1 MVESFSQPEVRW
13 FTRTYVFGP
22 GTLAIAP
29 PATVM
34 MLSGPA
40 SGPSP
45 QLKPPSAATIC
56 LRSGEKTGG
65 LQAIWLMHWVPAG
78 ATCVICAGA
87 APLML
92 AQICGVPLPSNWVQ
106 ARAYGGAD
114 GGVACALVAVGV
126 MPWPRAVDAL
136 LLQPASSASDA
147 SSASTASSQGMRD
160 EVRMMGPPWCP
171 PRRLA
176 WRGRAVARTGRVA
189 PSTG

>member
-1 MVESFSQPEVRW
+1 MM
-13 FTRTYVFGP
+13 RT
-22 GTLAIAP
+22 
-29 PATVM
+29 
-34 MLSGPA
+34 GPA

-45 QLKPPSAATIC
+45 QLKPPSAATMC

-65 LQAIWLMHWVPAG
+65 LQAIWLLQSAPAG

-106 ARAYGGAD
+106 ARACGGADGGGLVDD

-160 EVRMMGPPWCP
+160 EVRMMRPPWCS
-171 PRRLA
+171 PRGPA
-176 WRGRAVARTGRVA
+176 WRGRAVARRGWVA

>member
-34 MLSGPA
+34 MLTGPA

-45 QLKPPSAATIC
+45 QLKPPSAATMC

-65 LQAIWLMHWVPAG
+65 LQAIWLLQSAPAG

-106 ARAYGGAD
+106 AKACGGAEAGGLVD
-114 GGVACALVAVGV
+114 EEGAPWGAGGVGGLPS
-126 MPWPRAVDAL
+126 PWAGGARPLPR
-136 LLQPASSASDA
+136 
-147 SSASTASSQGMRD
+147 
-160 EVRMMGPPWCP
+160 
-171 PRRLA
+171 
-176 WRGRAVARTGRVA
+176 
-189 PSTG
+189 